1 MENLN
6 EVSGGITAARG
17 FKAAGVKTGI
27 KNNSFDLAII
37 KSQKKAK
44 AAAVYTTNQVQA
56 APIEVCRNNLEDG
69 TASAVVVNSGISN
82 ACTGKQG
89 LENAYKM
96 VEKTGEELG
105 VNTDE
110 VIVASTGIIGKQLP
124 MEKIEAGIES
134 ASKKLDRNSDE
145 KAAKA
150 ILTTDTTTKQIAV
163 KTEIE
168 GEALTVSGMAKG
180 SGMIEPDMATML
192 SFITTDADINN
203 QLLQKTLKAAV
214 DNSFNKITVDG
225 DQSTNDMVAVLAS
238 GQADIPKITAGS
250 SAYEKFTQALHYV
263 AEKLAKM
270 IVKDGEGGTKFI
282 EIEVGGAASL
292 GQAEKAARQIANSP
306 LVKTAIFGESPSWGR
321 IAAAA
326 GSADD
331 EFDLED
337 LKIVI
342 NGEEI
347 FGPEEYVHSFSKDI
361 LTRDRIDIVVDLGLG
376 DVSEKIWTCDFSY
389 EYVEINAKYY
399 S

>member
-1 MENLN
+1 MKDLN
-6 EVSGGITAARG
+6 KVSGGITAARG

-37 KSQKKAK
+37 KSQEKAS

-56 APIEVCRNNLEDG
+56 APIDVCRNNLEDG

-82 ACTGKQG
+82 ACTGEQG

-96 VEKTGEELG
+96 AEKTGEELG
-105 VNTDE
+105 VNPDE
-110 VIVASTGIIGKQLP
+110 VVVASTGIIGKQLP

-134 ASKKLDRNSDE
+134 ASQKLDRNSDE

-163 KTEIE
+163 KTEVE
-168 GEALTVSGMAKG
+168 GETLTVSGMAKG

-192 SFITTDADINN
+192 SFITTDADIND
-203 QLLQKTLKAAV
+203 QLLHKTLKSAV

-238 GQADIPKITAGS
+238 GQADIPEITAGG
-250 SAYEKFTQALHYV
+250 SAYEKFTQALQYV
-263 AEKLAKM
+263 TEELAKM

-282 EIEVGGAASL
+282 EIEVGGAASRA
-292 GQAEKAARQIANSP
+292 QAEKAARQIANSP

-347 FGPEEYVHSFSKDI
+347 FGPEERVHSFSKDI
-361 LTRDRIDIVVDLGLG
+361 LTRDRIDIAVDLGLG
-376 DVSEKIWTCDFSY
+376 DASEKIWTCDFSY